1 MKESVII
8 NNLTKEYKIFRSNK
22 DRLKDVFYQ
31 SINHKDF

>member
-22 DRLKDVFYQ
+22 DRLKDVFLPKHQ
-31 SINHKDF
+31 SQRF